1 MLHGYLSSK
10 KSFAF
15 QTSYFKKYFD
25 VHAIDLKGFGENAD
39 MEYPYALSDYVKDVK
54 NYIVENGLKKPHVIG
69 HSFGCRIIIKAL
81 SEDNELFD
89 RVVLTG
95 SAGLKPKNTLKKV
108 FKKTAFNMLKNFLPE
123 RRLERFYSSDY
134 LALSPVM
141 KESFKKI
148 VNEHLDDKLKYINNQ
163 TLLVFGKEDTETPL
177 YMAKK
182 LLKGIKFSRLVV
194 IPDAGHFCFIDKPMK
209 FNMEVRE
216 FLLS

>member
-25 VHAIDLKGFGENAD
+25 VHAVDLKGFGENAD
-39 MEYPYALSDYVKDVK
+39 MKYPYALSDYVEDVK
-54 NYIVENGLKKPHVIG
+54 NYIAENRLVKPHVIG

-81 SEDNELFD
+81 AENNELFD
-89 RVVLTG
+89 KVVLTG
-95 SAGLKPKNTLKKV
+95 CAGLKPKNTLKKV
-108 FKKTAFNMLKNFLPE
+108 FKKTAFNVLKNFLSE
-123 RRLERFYSSDY
+123 KRLERFYSSDY

-141 KESFKKI
+141 KQSFKKI
-148 VNEHLDDKLKYINNQ
+148 VNEHLDDKLKFINNS

-177 YMAKK
+177 YMAKR
-182 LLKGIKFSRLVV
+182 LYKGIKHARLVV